1 VEREWWLRTLL
12 VLRRPGDVFA
22 ALRADDE
29 DDDRSEPLLAIV
41 FLAGIAGVL
50 GTNEFAHTLDDF
62 ELDGLTLAVV
72 AFVAGGLYGLVGYLF
87 LGFLVYAGARAA
99 GTTASYRRVRQLV
112 GFAAVPLALSLLIW
126 PVRLA
131 AYGGDVFRT
140 GGSDRG
146 LGNGVFEALET
157 AALLWAAGLVV
168 VGLRA
173 FHVWSASRALAAA
186 LPFLALLGLALARG
200 YGGL

>member
-1 VEREWWLRTLL
+1 MAGEWWRRTLET
-12 VLRRPGDVFA
+12 LRRPGAVFA
-22 ALRADDE
+22 ALR
-29 DDDRSEPLLAIV
+29 DDDDDARSEPVLAIV
-41 FLAGIAGVL
+41 LLAGIAGVL

-72 AFVAGGLYGLVGYLF
+72 AFLAGALSGLVGYFF

-99 GTTASYRRVRQLV
+99 GTDASYRRLRQLLAY
-112 GFAAVPLALSLLIW
+112 AAVPLALSLVVW

-131 AYGGDVFRT
+131 IHGGDVFRT

-146 LGNGVFEALET
+146 AGNTVFEALEM
-157 AALLWAAGLVV
+157 AALLWAAVLLV

-173 FHVWSASRALAAA
+173 YHSWTWPRSLAAA
-186 LPFLALLGLALARG
+186 SPVLALLALVLARASE
-200 YGGL
+200 LV

>member
-1 VEREWWLRTLL
+1 MAGEWWRRTLET
-12 VLRRPGDVFA
+12 LRRPGAVFA
-22 ALRADDE
+22 ALR
-29 DDDRSEPLLAIV
+29 DDDDDARSDPVLAIV
-41 FLAGIAGVL
+41 LLAGIAGVL

-72 AFVAGGLYGLVGYLF
+72 AFLAGALYGLVGYFF

-99 GTTASYRRVRQLV
+99 GTDASYRRLRQLLAY
-112 GFAAVPLALSLLIW
+112 AAVPLALSLVVW

-131 AYGGDVFRT
+131 IHGGDVFRT

-146 LGNGVFEALET
+146 AGNTVFEALEM
-157 AALLWAAGLVV
+157 AALLWAAVLLV

-173 FHVWSASRALAAA
+173 YHSWTWPRSLAAA
-186 LPFLALLGLALARG
+186 SPVLALLALVLARASE
-200 YGGL
+200 LV

>member
-1 VEREWWLRTLL
+1 MAGEWWRRTLET
-12 VLRRPGDVFA
+12 LRRPGAVFA
-22 ALRADDE
+22 ALR
-29 DDDRSEPLLAIV
+29 DDDDDARSEPVLAIV
-41 FLAGIAGVL
+41 LLAGIAGVL

-72 AFVAGGLYGLVGYLF
+72 AFLAGALYGLVGYFF

-99 GTTASYRRVRQLV
+99 GTDASYRRLRQLLAY
-112 GFAAVPLALSLLIW
+112 AAVPLALSLVVW

-131 AYGGDVFRT
+131 IHGGDVFRT

-146 LGNGVFEALET
+146 AGNTVFEALEM
-157 AALLWAAGLVV
+157 AALLWAAVLLV

-173 FHVWSASRALAAA
+173 YHSWTWPRSLAAA
-186 LPFLALLGLALARG
+186 SPVLALLALVLARASE
-200 YGGL
+200 LV